1 MKMRTEDD
9 SRNREVDGN
18 FEDSPQPGNPIE
30 DHTDW
35 NAVVGQII
43 DSVADDPASILDGSR
58 QEQQGE

>member
-1 MKMRTEDD
+1 MRTENDP
-9 SRNREVDGN
+9 RNHEADGN
-18 FEDSPQPGNPIE
+18 LEDSPQPVDLVE